1 MITVAAPAEFSV
13 ATQVHEISQAAYALE
28 AERIGC
34 ADFPPLRETL
44 DDLRQSS
51 DRFLVFQQRGRIV
64 GALSFDRS
72 AAAVTIT
79 RLVVIPECH
88 RRGVA
93 TALLAAMEERVGPVE
108 HFKVTTAQ
116 NNQPAVL
123 LYQRFGYTAAG
134 TSMSPEG
141 ILLMDLVKQPSRHS
155 RPARR

>member
-1 MITVAAPAEFSV
+1 M
-13 ATQVHEISQAAYALE
+13 ATQVHAISQAAYALE

-51 DRFLVFQQRGRIV
+51 DCFFVFQQSGRIV

-72 AAAVTIT
+72 VAPITIT
-79 RLVVIPECH
+79 RLVVRLDYH

-93 TALLAAMEERVGPVE
+93 AALIAAMEERVAPIAR
-108 HFKVTTAQ
+108 FKVTTAQ

-123 LYQRFGYTAAG
+123 LYQRCGYTAVE
-134 TSMSPEG
+134 TSTSLEG
-141 ILLMDLVKQPSRHS
+141 ILLLHLVKAVVSVPVNPVSPRVDL
-155 RPARR
+155 RPA